1 MEEKN
6 VWQGGPSQRVNLGL
20 FIVCGL
26 FFWTVVPLFFILA
39 AYLKTKSTRYE
50 ITTQRLR
57 ITSGVFS
64 RRVDEIEL
72 YRVKDST
79 LLEPFLL
86 RTQGLGN
93 IAVLSND
100 TAMPNVLLH
109 AVAQARDVRE
119 KLRNAYE
126 TRRDEKR
133 VRVAE
138 VE

>member
-20 FIVCGL
+20 YILCGL
-26 FFWTVVPLFFILA
+26 FFWTVIPLYFILA
-39 AYLKTKSTRYE
+39 AYLKTRHTRYE
-50 ITTQRLR
+50 LTTQRLR
-57 ITSGVFS
+57 ITTGVFS

-79 LLEPFLL
+79 LLEPFFL

-93 IAVLSND
+93 IAILSND
-100 TAMPNVLLH
+100 TAMPRVELH

-126 TRRDEKR
+126 NRRDEKR